1 MVVTVGGLHLEDTV
15 GDVEQGDVEGAA
27 AEVEDQDGLLLVG
40 LVEAVGQGSSGGLVD
55 DAVNGQ
61 TGDLASLLGGLPL
74 GVGEVGRDGDDS
86 VGNRLTEV
94 GLGIPLQLLQDE
106 GADLLRLVGLVVD
119 AHRPGL
125 AHMALDGTD
134 GAINVGDGLTLGDL
148 ADEGLTRIG
157 EGDHRRGGTSTLGV
171 RDDGGLATLEDGDAR
186 VGGSEV
192 DTD

>member
-1 MVVTVGGLHLEDTV
+1 
-15 GDVEQGDVEGAA
+15 
-27 AEVEDQDGLLLVG
+27 
-40 LVEAVGQGSSGGLVD
+40 
-55 DAVNGQ
+55 
-61 TGDLASLLGGLPL
+61 
-74 GVGEVGRDGDDS
+74 
-86 VGNRLTEV
+86 
-94 GLGIPLQLLQDE
+94 
-106 GADLLRLVGLVVD
+106 
-119 AHRPGL
+119 
-125 AHMALDGTD
+125 MALDGTD

>member
-27 AEVEDQDGLLLVG
+27 AEVEDQDGLLLVS

-61 TGDLASLLGGLPL
+61 TCDLAGLLGGLPL

-86 VGNRLTEV
+86 VGDRLTEV

-125 AHMALDGTD
+125 AHVALDGSD
-134 GAINVGDGLTLGDL
+134 GAINVGNGLTLGDL
-148 ADEGLTRIG
+148 TDEGLTRIG

-171 RDDGGLATLEDGDAR
+171 RDDGGLAALEDGDAR